1 MHTLT
6 CDSVLCVCVCSRAK
20 GSGTGGD
27 TCRERFTVVSTRVH
41 RDNNHTLVHIHP
53 CTNTA
58 THIHMH
64 AHAHT
69 HTCLQTHPH
78 CITQSHHLWIAFDSH
93 HNGTERPQRIHS
105 AFLLKAIME
114 NLVLHCGIFSS
125 CNGSLVTSTNN
136 ILVEKFHDNLL
147 CLHFLNEPLTKLF
160 QYLISCKERED
171 SWYTNLQHLMFTV
184 GPPLTTDLVQKRGIP
199 NQLLGDY
206 YRKNTQCTRVP
217 HVLMSLVHNA
227 QWLWSHVRAH
237 RVVLRNRQALT
248 TLERL
253 PVLAVVLIPHCPHSQ

>member
-1 MHTLT
+1 MHLHSHSYTHART
-6 CDSVLCVCVCSRAK
+6 HAH
-20 GSGTGGD
+20 
-27 TCRERFTVVSTRVH
+27 TRV
-41 RDNNHTLVHIHP
+41 
-53 CTNTA
+53 
-58 THIHMH
+58 H

-69 HTCLQTHPH
+69 HTCLQSHPH

-171 SWYTNLQHLMFTV
+171 SWYTNLQHLLFTV
-184 GPPLTTDLVQKRGIP
+184 GPRTVCCHLQIKIIINQKA
-199 NQLLGDY
+199 
-206 YRKNTQCTRVP
+206 
-217 HVLMSLVHNA
+217 VLSYTWIWNLEQHNA
-227 QWLWSHVRAH
+227 EHDEVTMIAS
-237 RVVLRNRQALT
+237 
-248 TLERL
+248 
-253 PVLAVVLIPHCPHSQ
+253 C